1 MTDVAHCRL
10 FHLCRGFC
18 QHYDM
23 QEHSSRILAEL
34 VDALSSFIRSCFTSP
49 LQQSQQW
56 AGPGADE
63 ECPAYYT
70 VRNVAVPVYHLPP
83 SVSTKPLM

>member
-1 MTDVAHCRL
+1 
-10 FHLCRGFC
+10 
-18 QHYDM
+18 M

-34 VDALSSFIRSCFTSP
+34 VDALKGFIRGCFSSP
-49 LQQSQQW
+49 LAHSQQG
-56 AGPGADE
+56 AGPGAEE

-83 SVSTKPLM
+83 SVAAKPLM